1 MLSFSWILEWIS
13 YQFLTEN
20 AETWVQFFQP
30 IFGQGFFLKFSWKL
44 AKIFGRIGLNSNEL
58 FNSGTR
64 CIKLGKTGTFLL
76 VFSVFLI
83 EMFNQFDSDHSLRQ
97 KNYEKWVKFDTS
109 LAIFANHLG
118 WISSWMQK
126 KNESTEQKWRWISV
140 TKMINVCLNIVKGM
154 SIPLNLVL

>member
-1 MLSFSWILEWIS
+1 MNFLSIFDRKCRNLS
-13 YQFLTEN
+13 
-20 AETWVQFFQP
+20 P
-30 IFGQGFFLKFSWKL
+30 IFPTNFRLRFFFFLKFSRKL

-58 FNSGTR
+58 FNSGIR

-76 VFSVFLI
+76 VFSIFLI
-83 EMFNQFDSDHSLRQ
+83 EIFNQFDSDHSLRQ
-97 KNYEKWVKFDTS
+97 KNYEKWVKFDTF

-126 KNESTEQKWRWISV
+126 KMNQLNKNGDDLWISV